1 MSEVVWRGAYPVFTL
16 ESLKLKWNVFLLYAM
31 GLALYPLL
39 DDARL
44 VLPYFVAGFLFVAFS
59 GDFWETA
66 QVFLS
71 KPYRRLHLFFEL
83 FLSNLLIVFLMIA
96 PFALFDVRSVVFAL
110 FAIPFL
116 PLGYLTSLAIKSPKK
131 AMTAGIVIFLLLTF
145 VPPGIVQLKAQEK
158 AQSALEIKSL
168 EDYEANKEE
177 YGRLVTELERR
188 YSNYAFFS
196 PGAQLELF
204 ARDVE
209 TDDRED
215 AFLRLSITL
224 ATFLAL
230 TSLALF
236 LFLRFEPGT
245 VIKPSLPALYIPSL
259 PWWIGKELA
268 GLWAS
273 RTFQALLVLL
283 ILPVDGTLKSFA
295 LLFLLPLA
303 SLEVLSENPVLIL
316 SKPVGRSYLLRRFL
330 ITSLL
335 FGISIPVCRFSFG
348 VAFFLASLTFFIG
361 LFTRKGALILIPVLA
376 LLFAP
381 AISSAEA
388 SLVLMVL
395 SAIPLILSAFRLS
408 RMDFSAW
415 GGVG

>member
-1 MSEVVWRGAYPVFTL
+1 MSGVVWRGAYPVFKVEL
-16 ESLKLKWNVFLLYAM
+16 LKLKWNVFLLYAV

-39 DDARL
+39 DGARL
-44 VLPYFVAGFLFVAFS
+44 VLPYFVAGFLFLMLSV
-59 GDFWETA
+59 GFWETA

-83 FLSNLLIVFLMIA
+83 FLSHLLMVFLMIV

-145 VPPGIVQLKAQEK
+145 VPPGIIQLKAQEK

-168 EDYEANKEE
+168 EDYKANKEE

-188 YSNYAFFS
+188 YSNYAFLS

-204 ARDVE
+204 AKDVE
-209 TDDRED
+209 TGDSD

-245 VIKPSLPALYIPSL
+245 FIKPSLPALYIPFL
-259 PWWIGKELA
+259 PRWIEKELA

-273 RTFQALLVLL
+273 RTFQTLILLL
-283 ILPVDGTLKSFA
+283 ILPVDGILKSFA
-295 LLFLLPLA
+295 LLFLLPLT
-303 SLEVLSENPVLIL
+303 SLEILSENPVLIL

-330 ITSLL
+330 VTSLL
-335 FGISIPVCRFSFG
+335 FGVSIPVCRFSFG

-415 GGVG
+415 GGAK